1 MDLTQIKLGFA
12 LTGSFCTFRKV
23 IDEMRHISNQ
33 GVELVPILSR
43 NSASTDTRFG
53 KAADFVAEI
62 EDICRKKAI
71 VTIAQAEP
79 IGPKRLLDA
88 LLIAPCTG
96 NTLGKLA
103 HGITDTSVTMAAK
116 STLRNRCPVILAPST
131 NDALGAAAK
140 NIGFLMNY
148 KNIYFVP
155 FAQDDFV
162 SKPNSMVA
170 RWDMLLPAVD
180 AALEGRQLQPVIV

>member
-1 MDLTQIKLGFA
+1 MDLTQVKLGFA

-23 IDEMRHISNQ
+23 IDEMRHISNS
-33 GVELVPILSR
+33 GVELIPILSP
-43 NSASTDTRFG
+43 NSAATDTRFG

-71 VTIAQAEP
+71 LTIDQAEP
-79 IGPKRLLDA
+79 IGPKKLLDA

-96 NTLGKLA
+96 NTLGKMA

-116 STLRNRCPVILAPST
+116 STLRNGCPVIIAPST

-140 NIGFLMNY
+140 NIGFLLNS
-148 KNIYFVP
+148 KNVYFVP
-155 FAQDDFV
+155 FAQDDPV
-162 SKPNSMVA
+162 SKATSMVA
-170 RWDMLLPAVD
+170 KWNMLLPAVD
-180 AALEGRQLQPVIV
+180 AALEGRQIQPIIM

>member
-1 MDLTQIKLGFA
+1 MDLTQVKLGFA

-23 IDEMRHISNQ
+23 IDEMRRISNS
-33 GVELVPILSR
+33 GVELVPILSP

-71 VTIAQAEP
+71 LTIADAEP
-79 IGPKRLLDA
+79 IGPKKLLDA

-96 NTLGKLA
+96 NTLGKMA

-116 STLRNRCPVILAPST
+116 ATLRNHCPVFVAPST

-140 NIGFLMNY
+140 NIGFLLNS
-148 KNIYFVP
+148 KNIFFVP
-155 FAQDDFV
+155 FSQDDPV
-162 SKPNSMVA
+162 SKTTSMVA
-170 RWDMLLPAVD
+170 KWNLLLPAVD
-180 AALEGRQLQPVIV
+180 AALEGRQLQPTVM